1 MSLLDNLPPVIS
13 KAVKVEDVA
22 PLAEDDDKKFLLV
35 CSRDLKANE
44 LDVLATY
51 GKVLIYRDSYQNIP
65 LDKLLNEATYC
76 VLNIHQKSH
85 RVLLG
90 KEDLSAYHVVAV
102 INNYDSCDDWMDDI
116 GAENV
121 VKGLPDH
128 QAFKADFN
136 RLLITKKIR
145 KASCVKSVYRIFL
158 KLLKGWADE

>member
-1 MSLLDNLPPVIS
+1 MSLLDNLPPVLS
-13 KAVKVEDVA
+13 KIVKAEDVA
-22 PLAEDDDKKFLLV
+22 QIGEDDEKKFLLV
-35 CSRDLKANE
+35 CSRELKQAE
-44 LDVLATY
+44 LDVLTSY

-65 LDKLLNEATYC
+65 LDKLLNDSVYC

-102 INNYDSCDDWMDDI
+102 INNYDTCDDWMEDV

-145 KASCVKSVYRIFL
+145 KASCVKSVYRI
-158 KLLKGWADE
+158 LLKVLRGWADE

>member
-13 KAVKVEDVA
+13 KAVKLEDVS
-22 PLAEDDDKKFLLV
+22 PLSQDDDKKFLLV
-35 CSRDLKANE
+35 CSRELKADE
-44 LDVLATY
+44 LDVLNSY

-102 INNYDSCDDWMDDI
+102 INNYDCQDDWMEDI
-116 GAENV
+116 GAENI

-158 KLLKGWADE
+158 KLLRGWANE